1 MIRITSSGLLA
12 LICFAQIGFAN
23 PVEKF
28 GESDK
33 AEQIRICQ
41 DMYMAF
47 STKGSFHNIRTDET
61 HAELWQAFDA
71 RSKHGF
77 FCKFNVK
84 KVQFT
89 FQAGGN
95 WRYFPTLEPVEFEQS
110 VKELNQVAKASQ
122 GQLR

>member
-1 MIRITSSGLLA
+1 MIRVTSTTLFA
-12 LICFAQIGFAN
+12 LICSAQISFAN
-23 PVEKF
+23 QNDEF
-28 GESDK
+28 GQADK

-47 STKGSFHNIRTDET
+47 SSKGSFYNIRSDKAY
-61 HAELWQAFDA
+61 AELWQAFDA

-89 FQAGGN
+89 FQAGGS
-95 WRYFPTLEPVEFEQS
+95 WRYFPILEPVEFEEAM
-110 VKELNQVAKASQ
+110 KDLNQVTKVSQ